1 MDKINIDPKDI
12 IFALDIGTRSV
23 IGSVGIVENK
33 KLKVIAEHY
42 VEHEERSMVDGQI
55 HDINKVSESVEAVK
69 LNLEDK
75 LGVKLKEVAIAAAGR
90 FLRTTKVKADLDI
103 NEDKEISK
111 EALRKLELTAVNKAE
126 DETNKSSNGKLYCVG
141 YSIVNYYLNGY
152 VISNLLSHKG
162 KNIGV
167 EVIATFLPR
176 TVIDSLYSVMNKL
189 NLKVVS
195 LTLEPI
201 AAIEAAIPK
210 NLRLLNLALVDIGA
224 GTSDIAISNK
234 DSISAFGMVQMA
246 GDEITEVIAQNCLV
260 DFNTAEIIK
269 KSLLI
274 NEDITYKD
282 VLGLENK
289 VKSETIIKLILPV
302 VDKITDA
309 IAHKILELNGDKSPS
324 AVFFVGGGAHTPY
337 IREKLSEKLNIPL
350 ERTAI
355 KGREAILEC
364 ICLDNSLGSIGVTV
378 LGIGLMAIKSLG
390 ENFIDVYLNG
400 DVISLFNV
408 QDHKVIDALL
418 QAGINPKMLVGHNG
432 KNIRFTL
439 NGSKRLAFGS
449 LGKNSTIFI
458 NGKEGSLDSTVKEGD
473 TIDVKFALD
482 GKDSEPNIKEYIKS
496 LDSVSFFYN
505 DEIQNLEPKCM
516 INGKEKAIDSII
528 KDEDS
533 IEIINILTLKDFK
546 YYILKEEG
554 IFRKDGKAL
563 KDDYI
568 IREGDRIY
576 KDITLNN
583 KGDNNLKNKL
593 IKDESIEII
602 VNINGDEIILKGK
615 KEYIFVDIFDYINFD
630 LTMLKGKITL
640 KLNEKEASYVD
651 KLKDGDIIKVY
662 WS

>member
-1 MDKINIDPKDI
+1 
-12 IFALDIGTRSV
+12 
-23 IGSVGIVENK
+23 
-33 KLKVIAEHY
+33 
-42 VEHEERSMVDGQI
+42 
-55 HDINKVSESVEAVK
+55 
-69 LNLEDK
+69 
-75 LGVKLKEVAIAAAGR
+75 
-90 FLRTTKVKADLDI
+90 
-103 NEDKEISK
+103 
-111 EALRKLELTAVNKAE
+111 
-126 DETNKSSNGKLYCVG
+126 
-141 YSIVNYYLNGY
+141 
-152 VISNLLSHKG
+152 
-162 KNIGV
+162 
-167 EVIATFLPR
+167 
-176 TVIDSLYSVMNKL
+176 
-189 NLKVVS
+189 
-195 LTLEPI
+195 
-201 AAIEAAIPK
+201 
-210 NLRLLNLALVDIGA
+210 
-224 GTSDIAISNK
+224 
-234 DSISAFGMVQMA
+234 
-246 GDEITEVIAQNCLV
+246 
-260 DFNTAEIIK
+260 
-269 KSLLI
+269 
-274 NEDITYKD
+274 
-282 VLGLENK
+282 
-289 VKSETIIKLILPV
+289 
-302 VDKITDA
+302 
-309 IAHKILELNGDKSPS
+309 
-324 AVFFVGGGAHTPY
+324 
-337 IREKLSEKLNIPL
+337 
-350 ERTAI
+350 
-355 KGREAILEC
+355 
-364 ICLDNSLGSIGVTV
+364 
-378 LGIGLMAIKSLG
+378 MAIKSLG

-528 KDEDS
+528 KDEDT

-554 IFRKDGKAL
+554 IFTIEGKRL
-563 KDDYI
+563 QDDYV

-583 KGDNNLKNKL
+583 KGDNNLKDEL
-593 IKDESIEII
+593 IKDESIEIT

-640 KLNEKEASYVD
+640 ELNKKEASYVD
-651 KLKDGDIIKVY
+651 KLKDDDIIKVY

>member
-1 MDKINIDPKDI
+1 
-12 IFALDIGTRSV
+12 
-23 IGSVGIVENK
+23 
-33 KLKVIAEHY
+33 
-42 VEHEERSMVDGQI
+42 
-55 HDINKVSESVEAVK
+55 
-69 LNLEDK
+69 
-75 LGVKLKEVAIAAAGR
+75 
-90 FLRTTKVKADLDI
+90 
-103 NEDKEISK
+103 
-111 EALRKLELTAVNKAE
+111 
-126 DETNKSSNGKLYCVG
+126 
-141 YSIVNYYLNGY
+141 
-152 VISNLLSHKG
+152 
-162 KNIGV
+162 
-167 EVIATFLPR
+167 
-176 TVIDSLYSVMNKL
+176 
-189 NLKVVS
+189 
-195 LTLEPI
+195 
-201 AAIEAAIPK
+201 
-210 NLRLLNLALVDIGA
+210 
-224 GTSDIAISNK
+224 
-234 DSISAFGMVQMA
+234 
-246 GDEITEVIAQNCLV
+246 
-260 DFNTAEIIK
+260 
-269 KSLLI
+269 
-274 NEDITYKD
+274 
-282 VLGLENK
+282 
-289 VKSETIIKLILPV
+289 
-302 VDKITDA
+302 
-309 IAHKILELNGDKSPS
+309 
-324 AVFFVGGGAHTPY
+324 
-337 IREKLSEKLNIPL
+337 
-350 ERTAI
+350 
-355 KGREAILEC
+355 
-364 ICLDNSLGSIGVTV
+364 V

-458 NGKEGSLDSTVKEGD
+458 NGKKGSLDSTVKEGD

-528 KDEDS
+528 KDEDT

-554 IFRKDGKAL
+554 IFTIEGKRL
-563 KDDYI
+563 QDDYV

-583 KGDNNLKNKL
+583 KGDNNLKDEL
-593 IKDESIEII
+593 IKDESIEIT

-640 KLNEKEASYVD
+640 ELNKKEASYVD
-651 KLKDGDIIKVY
+651 KLKDDDIIKVY